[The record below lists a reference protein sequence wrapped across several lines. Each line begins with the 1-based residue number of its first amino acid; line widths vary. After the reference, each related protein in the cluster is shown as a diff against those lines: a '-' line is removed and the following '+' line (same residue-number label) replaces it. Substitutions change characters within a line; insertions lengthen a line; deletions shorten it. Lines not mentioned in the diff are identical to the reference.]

1 MTRGIHKPHIVDS
14 KKLIKEPTKEITQYS
29 EVVDTTWVYSPVT
42 NEVAYS
48 RTMTPD
54 FNLITGLDPWG
65 RKFVKSIFY
74 NENREV
80 DKIATWRVLSS
91 INQYN
96 QDKNYVVYGYTT
108 VHGEVVK
115 LRVTEV
121 DDNDLMF
128 LPRPHFVSHTQERDK
143 YGTRLTSDMPAYIV

>member
-1 MTRGIHKPHIVDS
+1 MTRGIHTPLVVDS
-14 KKLIKEPTKEITQYS
+14 KKLIKEATKEITQYS
-29 EVVDTTWVYSPVT
+29 EVVDTTWVYSPVV
-42 NEVAYS
+42 NEVAFS
-48 RTMTPD
+48 RTMTPN

-91 INQYN
+91 ITQHN

-128 LPRPHFVSHTQERDK
+128 LPRPHFVAHKQERDDDD
-143 YGTRLTSDMPAYIV
+143 RLTSDMPAYIV

>member
-1 MTRGIHKPHIVDS
+1 MTRGIHTPLVVDS

-29 EVVDTTWVYSPVT
+29 EVVDTTWVYSPVV

-48 RTMTPD
+48 RTMTPN

-91 INQYN
+91 LNQHN
-96 QDKNYVVYGYTT
+96 QDRNYVVYGYTT

-128 LPRPHFVSHTQERDK
+128 LPRPHFVAHKQERDDDD
-143 YGTRLTSDMPAYIV
+143 RLTSDMPAYIV

>member
-1 MTRGIHKPHIVDS
+1 MTRGIHTPLVVDS

-29 EVVDTTWVYSPVT
+29 EVVDTTWVYSPVM
-42 NEVAYS
+42 NEVAFS
-48 RTMTPD
+48 RTMTPN

-80 DKIATWRVLSS
+80 DKIATWRILSS
-91 INQYN
+91 ITQHN
-96 QDKNYVVYGYTT
+96 QDKNYVIYGYTT

-128 LPRPHFVSHTQERDK
+128 LPRPHFVTHKQERDVDD
-143 YGTRLTSDMPAYIV
+143 RLTSDMPAYIV

>member
-1 MTRGIHKPHIVDS
+1 MTRGIHTPLVVDS
-14 KKLIKEPTKEITQYS
+14 KKLIKETTKEITQYS
-29 EVVDTTWVYSPVT
+29 EVVDTTWVYSPVV

-48 RTMTPD
+48 RTMTPN

-91 INQYN
+91 MTQTNTDEVYT
-96 QDKNYVVYGYTT
+96 VYGYTT

-128 LPRPHFVSHTQERDK
+128 LPRPHFVAHKQERDDDD
-143 YGTRLTSDMPAYIV
+143 RLTSDMPAYIV

>member
-1 MTRGIHKPHIVDS
+1 MTRGIHTPLVVDS

-29 EVVDTTWVYSPVT
+29 EVVDTTWVYSPVM
-42 NEVAYS
+42 NEVAFS
-48 RTMTPD
+48 RTMTPN

-80 DKIATWRVLSS
+80 DKIATWRILSS
-91 INQYN
+91 ITQHN
-96 QDKNYVVYGYTT
+96 QDKNYVIYGYTT

-128 LPRPHFVSHTQERDK
+128 LLRPHFVTHKQERDVDD
-143 YGTRLTSDMPAYIV
+143 RLTSDMPAYIV

>member
-1 MTRGIHKPHIVDS
+1 MTRGIHTPLVVDS

-29 EVVDTTWVYSPVT
+29 EVVDTTWVYSPVV

-48 RTMTPD
+48 RTMTPN

-65 RKFVKSIFY
+65 RKFVKSNYY

-91 INQYN
+91 INQHN

-128 LPRPHFVSHTQERDK
+128 LPRPHFVAHKQERD
-143 YGTRLTSDMPAYIV
+143 GDDRLASDMPAYIV

>member
-1 MTRGIHKPHIVDS
+1 MTRGIHTPLVVDS

-29 EVVDTTWVYSPVT
+29 EVVDTTWVYSPVV

-48 RTMTPD
+48 RTMTPN

-91 INQYN
+91 MTQTNTDEVYT
-96 QDKNYVVYGYTT
+96 VYGYTT
-108 VHGEVVK
+108 VHGKVVK

-121 DDNDLMF
+121 NNRDFEF
-128 LPRPHFVSHTQERDK
+128 LPRPHFVAHKEAKDVDDRV
-143 YGTRLTSDMPAYIV
+143 TSDMPAYII

>member
-1 MTRGIHKPHIVDS
+1 MTRGIHTPLVVAS

-29 EVVDTTWVYSPVT
+29 EVVDTTWVYSPVM
-42 NEVAYS
+42 NEVAFS
-48 RTMTPD
+48 RTMTPN

-80 DKIATWRVLSS
+80 DKIATWRILSS
-91 INQYN
+91 ITQHN
-96 QDKNYVVYGYTT
+96 QDKNYVIYGYTT

-128 LPRPHFVSHTQERDK
+128 LLRPHFVTHKQERDVDD
-143 YGTRLTSDMPAYIV
+143 RLTSDMPAYIV

>member
-1 MTRGIHKPHIVDS
+1 MTRGIHTPLVVDS
-14 KKLIKEPTKEITQYS
+14 KKLIKEATKEITQYS
-29 EVVDTTWVYSPVT
+29 EVVDTTWVYSPVV
-42 NEVAYS
+42 NEVAFS
-48 RTMTPD
+48 RTMTPN

-91 INQYN
+91 INQHN

-128 LPRPHFVSHTQERDK
+128 LPRPHFVAHKQERDDDD
-143 YGTRLTSDMPAYIV
+143 RLISDMPAYIV

>member
-1 MTRGIHKPHIVDS
+1 MTRGIHTPLVVDS

-29 EVVDTTWVYSPVT
+29 EVVDTTWDYSPVV

-48 RTMTPD
+48 RTMTPN

-91 INQYN
+91 LNQHN
-96 QDKNYVVYGYTT
+96 QDRNYVVYGYTT

-128 LPRPHFVSHTQERDK
+128 LPRPHFVAHKQERDDDD
-143 YGTRLTSDMPAYIV
+143 RLTSDMPAYIV

>member
-1 MTRGIHKPHIVDS
+1 MTRGIYTPLVVDS

-29 EVVDTTWVYSPVT
+29 EVVDTTWVYSPVV

-48 RTMTPD
+48 RTMTPN

-128 LPRPHFVSHTQERDK
+128 LPRPHFVAHKQERDK
-143 YGTRLTSDMPAYIV
+143 DDRLTSDMPAYIV

>member
-1 MTRGIHKPHIVDS
+1 MGRGIHKSLIVDS
-14 KKLIKEPTKEITQYS
+14 KKLINEPTKEITQYS
-29 EVVDTTWVYSPVT
+29 EVVDGTWVYSPVSD
-42 NEVAYS
+42 EVAYS
-48 RTMTPD
+48 RAMSPD

-74 NENREV
+74 DENRDV

-91 INQYN
+91 ITQANR
-96 QDKNYVVYGYTT
+96 DGNYVVYGYTT

-115 LRVTEV
+115 LRVTGV

-128 LPRPHFVSHTQERDK
+128 LPRPHFVSHKE
-143 YGTRLTSDMPAYIV
+143 GPVGNWALTTDMPAYIV

>member
-1 MTRGIHKPHIVDS
+1 MTRGIHTPLVVDS

-29 EVVDTTWVYSPVT
+29 EVVDTTWVYSPIV

-48 RTMTPD
+48 RTMTPN
-54 FNLITGLDPWG
+54 FNLITGLDPCG

-91 INQYN
+91 LNQHN
-96 QDKNYVVYGYTT
+96 QDRNYVVYGYTT

-128 LPRPHFVSHTQERDK
+128 LPRPHFVAHKLERDDDD
-143 YGTRLTSDMPAYIV
+143 RLTSDMPAYIV

>member
-1 MTRGIHKPHIVDS
+1 MTRGIHTPLVVDS

-29 EVVDTTWVYSPVT
+29 EVVDTTWVYSPVV

-48 RTMTPD
+48 RTMTPN

-128 LPRPHFVSHTQERDK
+128 LPRPHFVSHKQERDDDD
-143 YGTRLTSDMPAYIV
+143 RLTSDMPAYIV

>member
-1 MTRGIHKPHIVDS
+1 MIRGIHTSHIVDS

-29 EVVDTTWVYSPVT
+29 EVVDTTWIYSPLV

-48 RTMTPD
+48 RTMTTD

-115 LRVTEV
+115 LRVTDV

-128 LPRPHFVSHTQERDK
+128 LPRPHFVTHKQGGDDD
-143 YGTRLTSDMPAYIV
+143 RLTSEMPAYIV